1 MKWTQTATTRHEQ
14 HKESDIKV
22 YTNPMYQHA
31 SPGGDSGDLLPG
43 ILGPHPVLGCGMGH
57 SSQIGSQDAQD
68 STGWGG
74 RPQSAAALY
83 GTDRIMTSP
92 DGITWT
98 ARTTPISTM
107 LLALRSPMAMGRL
120 LPSLI
125 QGPTVS

>member
-68 STGWGG
+68 STRWGG
-74 RPQSAAALY
+74 RPQSVNDMLGSNVGSLTTCSGRTLCIKIVKVSICIAYRMLFTEY
-83 GTDRIMTSP
+83 KRLFK
-92 DGITWT
+92 DGCD
-98 ARTTPISTM
+98 A
-107 LLALRSPMAMGRL
+107 
-120 LPSLI
+120 
-125 QGPTVS
+125 